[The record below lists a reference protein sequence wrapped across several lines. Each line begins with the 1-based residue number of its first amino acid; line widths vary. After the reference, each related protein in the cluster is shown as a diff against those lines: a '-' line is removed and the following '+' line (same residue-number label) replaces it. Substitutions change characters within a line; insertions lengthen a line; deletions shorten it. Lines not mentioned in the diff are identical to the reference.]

1 MFRISSLHYVF
12 SPPLPPPFQLEFR
25 LNPSHR
31 RSVNASLSL
40 SFARSAV
47 LHSTERTNYRKS
59 LKDARSRL
67 APRLDRLAVGFN
79 RAIEVDKL

>member
-25 LNPSHR
+25 LDPSHR
-31 RSVNASLSL
+31 GSVNVSL